1 MNYKQ
6 TENWILNRL
15 PFYQSQGSKAYKP
28 GLDNIK
34 SFVEHLKINTQDIKL
49 IHVGGTNG
57 KGSTCAYLSSIIQE
71 SGYRVGTFTSP
82 HFFDYRERIRVNNNK
97 IEKDFI
103 SKFII
108 TNRDIIEK
116 LELTFFEL
124 SFGMSLSYYIEKNVD
139 YAIIEVGL
147 GGRLDATNII
157 NPILSVI
164 TNISYDHTE
173 VLGDTLEKIA
183 FEKAGIIKQN
193 TNVIIGE
200 RDKDTE
206 NVFINIAKKNFAE
219 IIFASDYK
227 SKFENSDIGYLNKNI
242 RTVVQVCSSLN
253 DEEINDNTIEK
264 GILNIDLN
272 TDFYGRWTVLNDSP
286 KIIFDSAHNESG
298 FIHLSKQ
305 LSSLEYDKLYFI
317 LSFVKGKN
325 VKKLI
330 SHLPDKSLVFFTSSN
345 MSRSMNQIEIEESIG
360 ENINFNKNPNR
371 VYNNLLS
378 QASPDDLII
387 ITGSNYIAKEIFY
400 EK

>member
-1 MNYKQ
+1 LNYKQ

-28 GLDNIK
+28 GLDNVK
-34 SFVEHLKINTQDIKL
+34 SFVEHLNINTQDIKL

-82 HFFDYRERIRVNNNK
+82 HFFDYRERIKVNNNK

-108 TNRDIIEK
+108 TNRDIIEI

-206 NVFINIAKKNFAE
+206 NVFIDIAKKNFAE

-242 RTVVQVCSSLN
+242 RTVVQVCISLN

-330 SHLPDKSLVFFTSSN
+330 SHLPDKSLVYFTSSN
-345 MSRSMNQIEIEESIG
+345 MSRSMSHNEIEESIG

>member
-1 MNYKQ
+1 LNYKQ

-28 GLDNIK
+28 GLDNIR
-34 SFVEHLKINTQDIKL
+34 SFVDHLNINIQDIKL
-49 IHVGGTNG
+49 IHIGGTNG
-57 KGSTCAYLSSIIQE
+57 KGSTCAFLSSIIQE
-71 SGYRVGTFTSP
+71 SGYKVGTFTSP
-82 HFFDYRERIRVNNNK
+82 HFFDYRERIKVNNNK

-103 SKFII
+103 SKFIV

-173 VLGDTLEKIA
+173 ILGNTLKKIA

-193 TNVIIGE
+193 TKVIIGE

-206 NVFINIAKKNFAE
+206 NIFIDIANKNFSE

-227 SKFENSDIGYLNKNI
+227 SKFENSDIEYFNKNI
-242 RTVVQVCSSLN
+242 KTVVQICRNLN
-253 DEEINDNTIEK
+253 DENINDSSIEK
-264 GILNIDLN
+264 GIINVHIN

-305 LSSLEYDKLYFI
+305 LSLLKYDRLFFI

-330 SHLPDKSLVFFTSSN
+330 SYLPDKSLIYFTSSN
-345 MSRSMNQIEIEESIG
+345 ISRSMNHTEIEESIG
-360 ENINFNKNPNR
+360 ENINFNKNPKKIYSNI
-371 VYNNLLS
+371 LS
-378 QASPDDLII
+378 GASPNDLII
-387 ITGSNYIAKEIFY
+387 ITGSNYIAKEVFS
-400 EK
+400 

>member
-34 SFVEHLKINTQDIKL
+34 SFIDHLNINIQDIKL
-49 IHVGGTNG
+49 IHIGGTNG

-82 HFFDYRERIRVNNNK
+82 HFFDYRERIKVNNNK

-103 SKFII
+103 SKFIK
-108 TNRDIIEK
+108 TNHDIIEK

-124 SFGMSLSYYIEKNVD
+124 SFGMSLSYYIEKKVD

-173 VLGDTLEKIA
+173 ILGNTLEKIA
-183 FEKAGIIKQN
+183 IEKAGIIKQD
-193 TNVIIGE
+193 TKVIIGE

-206 NVFINIAKKNFAE
+206 NVFIDIANKNFSE

-227 SKFENSDIGYLNKNI
+227 SKYENSDIEYFNKNI
-242 RTVVQVCSSLN
+242 KTVVQVCRNLN
-253 DEEINDNTIEK
+253 DEKINDKSIDK

-298 FIHLSKQ
+298 FIQLSKQ

-325 VKKLI
+325 IKKLI
-330 SHLPDKSLVFFTSSN
+330 SYLPDKSLIYFTSSN
-345 MSRSMNQIEIEESIG
+345 MSRSMSHNEIEKSIG
-360 ENINFNKNPNR
+360 ENINFDINPKR
-371 VYNNLLS
+371 VYSNILS
-378 QASPDDLII
+378 QASYDDLII
-387 ITGSNYIAKEIFY
+387 ITGSNYIAKEIFS
-400 EK
+400 

>member
-15 PFYQSQGSKAYKP
+15 PFYQSQGSKSYKP
-28 GLDNIK
+28 GLDNIR
-34 SFVEHLKINTQDIKL
+34 SFVDHLNVNFQDIKL
-49 IHVGGTNG
+49 IHIGGTNG

-82 HFFDYRERIRVNNNK
+82 HFFDYRERIKVNNNK

-103 SKFII
+103 SQFII
-108 TNRDIIEK
+108 NNRDIIEK

-206 NVFINIAKKNFAE
+206 NVFIDIAKKNFAE

-242 RTVVQVCSSLN
+242 RTVVQVCRSLN
-253 DEEINDNTIEK
+253 DEKINDNTIEK

-272 TDFYGRWTVLNDSP
+272 TDFYGRWTVLNGSP

-330 SHLPDKSLVFFTSSN
+330 SHLPDKSLVYFTSSN
-345 MSRSMNQIEIEESIG
+345 MSRSMNQIEIKDSIG

>member
-6 TENWILNRL
+6 TEKWILNRL

-28 GLDNIK
+28 GLNNIR
-34 SFVEHLKINTQDIKL
+34 SFVDHLNINIQDIKL

-71 SGYRVGTFTSP
+71 SGYKVGTFTSP
-82 HFFDYRERIRVNNNK
+82 HFFDYRERIKVNNNK
-97 IEKDFI
+97 IEKGFI
-103 SKFII
+103 SKFIA
-108 TNRDIIEK
+108 TNRNIIEK

-173 VLGDTLEKIA
+173 ILGNTLKKIA

-193 TNVIIGE
+193 TKVIIGE

-206 NVFINIAKKNFAE
+206 NVFIDIAQKNFSE
-219 IIFASDYK
+219 IIFASDEK
-227 SKFENSDIGYLNKNI
+227 SKFENSDIEYFNKNI
-242 RTVVQVCSSLN
+242 KTVVQICRNLN
-253 DEEINDNTIEK
+253 DKNINDNSIEK
-264 GILNIDLN
+264 GILNVDIN
-272 TDFYGRWTVLNDSP
+272 SDFYGRWTVLNDSP

-305 LSSLEYDKLYFI
+305 LSLLEYDKLFFI

-330 SHLPDKSLVFFTSSN
+330 SNLPDKSLIYFTSSN
-345 MSRSMNQIEIEESIG
+345 ISRSMNHIEIEESIG
-360 ENINFNKNPNR
+360 ENINFNKNPKKIYSSILND
-371 VYNNLLS
+371 
-378 QASPDDLII
+378 ASPNDLII
-387 ITGSNYIAKEIFY
+387 ITGSNYIAKEIFS
-400 EK
+400 

>member
-28 GLDNIK
+28 GLDNIR
-34 SFVEHLKINTQDIKL
+34 SFVDHLNINIQDIKL
-49 IHVGGTNG
+49 IHIGGTNG

-82 HFFDYRERIRVNNNK
+82 HFFDYRERIKVNNNK
-97 IEKDFI
+97 IEKGFI

-124 SFGMSLSYYIEKNVD
+124 SFGMSLCYYIEKNVD

-173 VLGDTLEKIA
+173 ILGNTLKKIA

-193 TNVIIGE
+193 TKVIIGE

-206 NVFINIAKKNFAE
+206 NVFIDIANKNFSE

-227 SKFENSDIGYLNKNI
+227 SKFENSEIEYFNKNI
-242 RTVVQVCSSLN
+242 KTVVQICRNLN
-253 DEEINDNTIEK
+253 DKKINDSSIEK
-264 GILNIDLN
+264 GILNIN
-272 TDFYGRWTVLNDSP
+272 SNADFYGKWTVLRNNP

-305 LSSLEYDKLYFI
+305 LSSLEFDKLFFI

-325 VKKLI
+325 IKKLI
-330 SHLPDKSLVFFTSSN
+330 SYLPDKSLIYYTSSN
-345 MSRSMNQIEIEESIG
+345 MSRSMNHNEIEQSIG
-360 ENINFNKNPNR
+360 ENINFDINPNR
-371 VYNNLLS
+371 VYSNILS
-378 QASPDDLII
+378 RASSDDLII
-387 ITGSNYIAKEIFY
+387 ITGSNYIAKEIFL
-400 EK
+400 

>member
-6 TENWILNRL
+6 TEKWILNRL

-28 GLDNIK
+28 GLDNIR
-34 SFVEHLKINTQDIKL
+34 SFIDHLNINIQDIKL

-71 SGYRVGTFTSP
+71 SGYKVGTFTSP
-82 HFFDYRERIRVNNNK
+82 HFFDYRERIKVNNNK
-97 IEKDFI
+97 IEKGFI
-103 SKFII
+103 SKFIV
-108 TNRDIIEK
+108 TNRDLIEK

-173 VLGDTLEKIA
+173 ILGNTLKKIA

-193 TNVIIGE
+193 TKVIIGE
-200 RDKDTE
+200 RDKDIE
-206 NVFINIAKKNFAE
+206 NVFIDIAHKNFSP

-227 SKFENSDIGYLNKNI
+227 SKFENSDIEYFNKNI
-242 RTVVQVCSSLN
+242 RTVVQVCRNLN
-253 DEEINDNTIEK
+253 DEKINDNSIEE
-264 GILNIDLN
+264 GILNVDIN
-272 TDFYGRWTVLNDSP
+272 TDFYGKWTVLNDSP

-298 FIHLSKQ
+298 FVHLSKQ
-305 LSSLEYDKLYFI
+305 LSLLEYNRLFFI

-330 SHLPDKSLVFFTSSN
+330 SYLPNKSLIYFTSSN
-345 MSRSMNQIEIEESIG
+345 ISRSMNHIEIEESIG
-360 ENINFNKNPNR
+360 ENINFNKNPRKIYSNI
-371 VYNNLLS
+371 LS
-378 QASPDDLII
+378 GASPNDLII
-387 ITGSNYIAKEIFY
+387 ITGSNYIAKEIFS
-400 EK
+400 

>member
-6 TENWILNRL
+6 TEKWILNRL

-28 GLDNIK
+28 GLNNIR
-34 SFVEHLKINTQDIKL
+34 SFVDHLNINIQDIKL

-71 SGYRVGTFTSP
+71 SGYKVGTFTSP
-82 HFFDYRERIRVNNNK
+82 HFFDYRERIKVNNNK
-97 IEKDFI
+97 IEKGFI
-103 SKFII
+103 SKFIA
-108 TNRDIIEK
+108 TNRNIIEK

-157 NPILSVI
+157 DPILSVI
-164 TNISYDHTE
+164 TNISYDHME
-173 VLGDTLEKIA
+173 ILGNTLEKIA
-183 FEKAGIIKQN
+183 FEKAGIIKRN
-193 TNVIIGE
+193 TKVIIGE

-206 NVFINIAKKNFAE
+206 NVFIDISNKNFSE

-227 SKFENSDIGYLNKNI
+227 SKFENSDVEYFNKNI
-242 RTVVQVCSSLN
+242 KTVVQICRNLN
-253 DEEINDNTIEK
+253 DKNINDNSIET
-264 GILNIDLN
+264 GILNVDINSNL
-272 TDFYGRWTVLNDSP
+272 YGRWTVLNDSP

-305 LSSLEYDKLYFI
+305 LSLLEYDRLFFI

-330 SHLPDKSLVFFTSSN
+330 SHLPDKSLFYFTSSN
-345 MSRSMNQIEIEESIG
+345 ISRSMNHIEIEESIG
-360 ENINFNKNPNR
+360 ENINFNKNPKRIYSNI
-371 VYNNLLS
+371 LS
-378 QASPDDLII
+378 DASTDDLII
-387 ITGSNYIAKEIFY
+387 ITGSNYIAKEIFS
-400 EK
+400 

>member
-6 TENWILNRL
+6 TEKWILNRL

-28 GLDNIK
+28 GLDNIR
-34 SFVEHLKINTQDIKL
+34 SFVDHLNINIQDIKL
-49 IHVGGTNG
+49 IHIGGTNG

-71 SGYRVGTFTSP
+71 SGYKVGTFTSP
-82 HFFDYRERIRVNNNK
+82 HFFDYRERIKVNNNK
-97 IEKDFI
+97 IEKGFI
-103 SKFII
+103 SKFIEA
-108 TNRDIIEK
+108 NREIIEK

-173 VLGDTLEKIA
+173 ILGNTLKKIA

-193 TNVIIGE
+193 TKVIIGE

-206 NVFINIAKKNFAE
+206 NVFIDIAHKNFSE

-227 SKFENSDIGYLNKNI
+227 SKFENSDIEYFNKNI
-242 RTVVQVCSSLN
+242 KTVVQICRNLN
-253 DEEINDNTIEK
+253 DEKINDNSIEK
-264 GILNIDLN
+264 GILNVDIN

-305 LSSLEYDKLYFI
+305 LSLLEYDKLFFI

-330 SHLPDKSLVFFTSSN
+330 SYLPDKSLIYFTSSN
-345 MSRSMNQIEIEESIG
+345 ISRSMNHIEIEESIG
-360 ENINFNKNPNR
+360 ENINFNKNPKKIYSNI
-371 VYNNLLS
+371 LS
-378 QASPDDLII
+378 SASSNDLII
-387 ITGSNYIAKEIFY
+387 ITGSNYIAKEIFS
-400 EK
+400 

>member
-34 SFVEHLKINTQDIKL
+34 SFIDHLNINIQDIKL
-49 IHVGGTNG
+49 IHIGGTNG

-82 HFFDYRERIRVNNNK
+82 HFFDYRERIKVNNNK

-103 SKFII
+103 SKFIK
-108 TNRDIIEK
+108 TNHDIIEK

-124 SFGMSLSYYIEKNVD
+124 SFGMSLSYYIEKKVD

-173 VLGDTLEKIA
+173 ILGNTLEKIA
-183 FEKAGIIKQN
+183 IEKAGIIKQD
-193 TNVIIGE
+193 TKVIIGE

-206 NVFINIAKKNFAE
+206 NVFIDIANKNFSE

-227 SKFENSDIGYLNKNI
+227 SKYENSDIEYFNKNI
-242 RTVVQVCSSLN
+242 KTVVQVCRNLN
-253 DEEINDNTIEK
+253 DEKINDKSIEK

-298 FIHLSKQ
+298 FIQLSKQ

-325 VKKLI
+325 IKKLI
-330 SHLPDKSLVFFTSSN
+330 SYLPDKSLIYFTSSN
-345 MSRSMNQIEIEESIG
+345 MSRSMSHNEIEKSIG
-360 ENINFNKNPNR
+360 ENINFDINPKR
-371 VYNNLLS
+371 VYSNILS
-378 QASPDDLII
+378 QASYDDLII
-387 ITGSNYIAKEIFY
+387 ITGSNYIAKEIFS
-400 EK
+400 

>member
-34 SFVEHLKINTQDIKL
+34 SFVEHLNINTQDIKL

-82 HFFDYRERIRVNNNK
+82 HFFDYRERIKVNNNK

-206 NVFINIAKKNFAE
+206 NVFIDIAKKNFAE

-298 FIHLSKQ
+298 FIHISKQ
-305 LSSLEYDKLYFI
+305 LSSLEYNKLYFI

-330 SHLPDKSLVFFTSSN
+330 SHLPDKSLVYFTSSN
-345 MSRSMNQIEIEESIG
+345 MSRSMNQIEIEEIIG

>member
-6 TENWILNRL
+6 TEKWILNRL

-28 GLDNIK
+28 GLNNIR
-34 SFVEHLKINTQDIKL
+34 SFVDHLNINIQDIKL

-71 SGYRVGTFTSP
+71 SGYKVGTFTSP
-82 HFFDYRERIRVNNNK
+82 HFFDYRERIKVNNDK
-97 IEKDFI
+97 IEKGFI
-103 SKFII
+103 SKFIE
-108 TNRDIIEK
+108 TNRNIIEE

-173 VLGDTLEKIA
+173 ILGNTLKKIA

-193 TNVIIGE
+193 TKVIIGE

-206 NVFINIAKKNFAE
+206 NVFIDIAQKNFSE
-219 IIFASDYK
+219 IIFASDEK
-227 SKFENSDIGYLNKNI
+227 SKFENSDIEYFNKNI
-242 RTVVQVCSSLN
+242 KTVVQICRNLN
-253 DEEINDNTIEK
+253 DKNINDNSIEK
-264 GILNIDLN
+264 GILNVDIN
-272 TDFYGRWTVLNDSP
+272 SDFYGRWTVLNDSP

-305 LSSLEYDKLYFI
+305 LSLLEYDKLFFI

-330 SHLPDKSLVFFTSSN
+330 SNLPDKSLIYFTSSN
-345 MSRSMNQIEIEESIG
+345 ISRSMNHIEIEESIG
-360 ENINFNKNPNR
+360 ENINFNKNPKKIYSSILND
-371 VYNNLLS
+371 
-378 QASPDDLII
+378 ASPNDLII
-387 ITGSNYIAKEIFY
+387 ITGSNYIAKEIFS
-400 EK
+400 

>member
-28 GLDNIK
+28 GLDNIR
-34 SFVEHLKINTQDIKL
+34 SFVDHLNINIQDIKL
-49 IHVGGTNG
+49 IHIGGTNG

-82 HFFDYRERIRVNNNK
+82 HFFDYRERIKVNNDK
-97 IEKDFI
+97 IEKGFI

-116 LELTFFEL
+116 LKLTFFEL

-173 VLGDTLEKIA
+173 ILGNTLKKIA

-193 TNVIIGE
+193 TKVIIGE

-206 NVFINIAKKNFAE
+206 NVFIDIANKNFSE

-227 SKFENSDIGYLNKNI
+227 SKFENSEIEYFNKNI
-242 RTVVQVCSSLN
+242 KTVVQICRNLN
-253 DEEINDNTIEK
+253 DKKINDNSIEK
-264 GILNIDLN
+264 GILNIN
-272 TDFYGRWTVLNDSP
+272 SNADFYGKWTVLRNNP

-305 LSSLEYDKLYFI
+305 LSSLEYDKLFFI

-325 VKKLI
+325 IKKLI
-330 SHLPDKSLVFFTSSN
+330 SYLPDKSLIYYTSSN
-345 MSRSMNQIEIEESIG
+345 MSRSMNHNEIEQSIG
-360 ENINFNKNPNR
+360 ENINFDINPNR
-371 VYNNLLS
+371 VYSNILS
-378 QASPDDLII
+378 QASSNDLII
-387 ITGSNYIAKEIFY
+387 ITGSNYIAKEIFL
-400 EK
+400 

>member
-1 MNYKQ
+1 LNYKQ

-34 SFVEHLKINTQDIKL
+34 SFIDHLNVNIQDIKL
-49 IHVGGTNG
+49 IHIGGTNG

-82 HFFDYRERIRVNNNK
+82 HFFDYRERIKVNNNK

-103 SKFII
+103 SKFIQ
-108 TNRDIIEK
+108 NNHDIIEK

-124 SFGMSLSYYIEKNVD
+124 SFGMSLSYYIEKKVD

-173 VLGDTLEKIA
+173 ILGNTLKKIA

-193 TNVIIGE
+193 TKLIIGE

-206 NVFINIAKKNFAE
+206 NIFIDIANKNFSE

-227 SKFENSDIGYLNKNI
+227 SKFENSDIEYFNKNI
-242 RTVVQVCSSLN
+242 KTVVQICRNLN
-253 DEEINDNTIEK
+253 DENINDSSIEK
-264 GILNIDLN
+264 GIINVHIN

-305 LSSLEYDKLYFI
+305 LSLLKYDRLFFI

-330 SHLPDKSLVFFTSSN
+330 SYLPDKSLIYFTSSN
-345 MSRSMNQIEIEESIG
+345 ISRSMNHTEIEESIG
-360 ENINFNKNPNR
+360 ENINFNKNPKKIYSNI
-371 VYNNLLS
+371 LS
-378 QASPDDLII
+378 GASPNDLII
-387 ITGSNYIAKEIFY
+387 ITGSNYIAKEVFS
-400 EK
+400 

>member
-34 SFVEHLKINTQDIKL
+34 SFVEHLNINTQDIKL

-82 HFFDYRERIRVNNNK
+82 HFFDYRERIKVNNNK

-206 NVFINIAKKNFAE
+206 NVFIDIAKKNFAE

-330 SHLPDKSLVFFTSSN
+330 SHLPDKSLIYFTSSN
-345 MSRSMNQIEIEESIG
+345 MSRSMSHNEIEDSIG
-360 ENINFNKNPNR
+360 ENINFDKNPNR
-371 VYNNLLS
+371 VYNNILS

>member
-6 TENWILNRL
+6 TEEWILSRL

-28 GLDNIK
+28 GLDNIR
-34 SFVEHLKINTQDIKL
+34 SFVDHLNINIQDINL
-49 IHVGGTNG
+49 IHIGGTNG

-71 SGYRVGTFTSP
+71 SGYNVGTFTSP
-82 HFFDYRERIRVNNNK
+82 HFFDYRERIKVNNNK
-97 IEKDFI
+97 IEKGFI
-103 SKFII
+103 SKFIE
-108 TNRDIIEK
+108 TNRNIIEE

-124 SFGMSLSYYIEKNVD
+124 SFGMSLSYFIEKNVD

-173 VLGDTLEKIA
+173 ILGNTLKKIA

-193 TNVIIGE
+193 TKVILGE

-206 NVFINIAKKNFAE
+206 NVFIDIAHKNFSE
-219 IIFASDYK
+219 IIFASDFN
-227 SKFENSDIGYLNKNI
+227 SKFENSDIEYFNKNI
-242 RTVVQVCSSLN
+242 KTVVQICRNLN
-253 DEEINDNTIEK
+253 DEKINDNSIEK
-264 GILNIDLN
+264 GILNVDIN

-305 LSSLEYDKLYFI
+305 LSLLEYDKLFLI

-330 SHLPDKSLVFFTSSN
+330 SYLPDKSLIYFTSSN
-345 MSRSMNQIEIEESIG
+345 ISRSMNHIEIEKNIG
-360 ENINFNKNPNR
+360 ENINFNKNPKSIYSNI
-371 VYNNLLS
+371 LS
-378 QASPDDLII
+378 DASPNDLII
-387 ITGSNYIAKEIFY
+387 ITGSNYIAREIFS
-400 EK
+400 

>member
-1 MNYKQ
+1 LNYKQ
-6 TENWILNRL
+6 TEKWILNRL

-49 IHVGGTNG
+49 IHIGGTNG

-82 HFFDYRERIRVNNNK
+82 HFFDYRERIKVNNNK

-103 SKFII
+103 SQFII
-108 TNRDIIEK
+108 NNRDIIEK

-173 VLGDTLEKIA
+173 ILGNTLKKIA
-183 FEKAGIIKQN
+183 FEKAGIIKKN
-193 TNVIIGE
+193 TKVIIGE
-200 RDKDTE
+200 RDIETE
-206 NVFINIAKKNFAE
+206 NVFIDIAKKNFAE

-242 RTVVQVCSSLN
+242 KTVVQVCSSLN